1 MNASCLVNVRL
12 LATLRAKAKTK
23 SIGVQLT
30 TSTCVRDLLAA
41 IQQQYPALADYIV
54 DANSQLLP
62 GVLLLVNGRHT
73 NLMQGLDTPL
83 TEADD
88 IVLMPPIAGG

>member
-1 MNASCLVNVRL
+1 MRL

-23 SIGVQLT
+23 SIGVQLAT
-30 TSTCVRDLLAA
+30 DACARDLLAA

-54 DANSQLLP
+54 DTNGQLLP

-73 NLMQGLDTPL
+73 DLIQGLDTPL
-83 TEADD
+83 AEADD